1 MGRWELGTKGRLRRR
16 GQHEQTYRG
25 MRPAGYVEV
34 GRGTLLPGQYK
45 LEHKQGG
52 GEDPEKSLTTWLVQI
67 MRTLE

>member
-1 MGRWELGTKGRLRRR
+1 M
-16 GQHEQTYRG
+16 YRS

-34 GRGTLLPGQYK
+34 RRGTLLPGQYK

-52 GEDPEKSLTTWLVQI
+52 REDPEKSLTTWLVQI